1 MSQNKTLPTLIPHL
15 RGAAEQ
21 AAQRGGEVLQE
32 WRGKF
37 ATRAKGP
44 QDLVTDADLAAQ
56 AAVREVLM
64 KAFPAHAFLGEE
76 SPDMSLLADPDRL
89 TWIVDPLDGTTNYVH
104 GFPCYATSVAV
115 AQGGRV
121 LAGAMFDPS
130 SNELFSAGHGAGAT
144 LGGQPIR
151 VTQAAKLEEAL
162 VAVSLPPQCTAASPD
177 VQDLLA
183 VIPRAQAIRRTGSAA
198 LNLAYVACG
207 RMDAHWASHIHPWDV
222 AAGLLLIAEAG
233 GVVTAHNG
241 GPFNLAK
248 ANFLAASTSELH
260 QDLLQTLS
268 RRE

>member
-1 MSQNKTLPTLIPHL
+1 MNTYPASETLVPQLQE
-15 RGAAEQ
+15 AAEQ
-21 AAQRGGEVLQE
+21 AARRGGEVLQE

-56 AAVREVLM
+56 AAVREILL
-64 KAFPAHAFLGEE
+64 KAFPTHAFLGEE
-76 SPDMSLLADPDRL
+76 SPNLALLADPERL
-89 TWIVDPLDGTTNYVH
+89 TWVVDPLDGTTNYVH

-115 AQGGRV
+115 TQGGRV

-130 SNELFSAGHGAGAT
+130 ANELFSAGLGLGAT
-144 LGGQPIR
+144 LNGQPIG
-151 VTQAAKLEEAL
+151 VTHAARLDEAL

-207 RMDAHWASHIHPWDV
+207 RLDAHWASHIHPWDV
-222 AAGLLLIAEAG
+222 AAGLLMIAEAG
-233 GVVTAHNG
+233 GVVTAHDG

-248 ANFLAASTSELH
+248 ANFLAASSAALH
-260 QDLLQTLS
+260 QDLLRTLT